1 MVVNFIGI
9 QAESQPFNTV
19 PTYAFSIFPHSW
31 KMKDA
36 ISRLLTACQIS
47 SLWQNCFHRRDSFI
61 VTRATSGEYIG
72 CSKVSHCQ
80 PCQDFDT
87 GILWYFLRS
96 LTVKFMVLN
105 LSTVNIWHLI
115 TKEEE
120 EIQQYMK
127 THKHWAMK
135 GSNFYN
141 PLNSASFLQYESDMV
156 QQKMQMSEIIH
167 NIMKI
172 ISYGV
177 S

>member
-1 MVVNFIGI
+1 
-9 QAESQPFNTV
+9 
-19 PTYAFSIFPHSW
+19 
-31 KMKDA
+31 
-36 ISRLLTACQIS
+36 
-47 SLWQNCFHRRDSFI
+47 
-61 VTRATSGEYIG
+61 
-72 CSKVSHCQ
+72 
-80 PCQDFDT
+80 
-87 GILWYFLRS
+87 
-96 LTVKFMVLN
+96 MVLN